1 MEKPR
6 RSRLTEADHAAWA
19 SYASRTTPLPGRKPP
34 LAAEMPAEADAPRP
48 GVRNRAQLS
57 RPRASA
63 NARGAH
69 PAPAPL
75 EVGAHPGGVDSGSW
89 QRFRTGRLRAERVL
103 DLHGQTAQRAY
114 HALVGFVRS
123 AHAERLRCVEIVTG
137 RGRVREPAAGL
148 DPTGIGVIRRELPH
162 WLNLPEIRS
171 LVLAAA
177 HPHAANP
184 GSVRLLLRRAQ

>member
-1 MEKPR
+1 M
-6 RSRLTEADHAAWA
+6 
-19 SYASRTTPLPGRKPP
+19 
-34 LAAEMPAEADAPRP
+34 
-48 GVRNRAQLS
+48 
-57 RPRASA
+57 
-63 NARGAH
+63 
-69 PAPAPL
+69 
-75 EVGAHPGGVDSGSW
+75 DSGTW

-114 HALVGFVRS
+114 HALVGFVRA

-162 WLNLPEIRS
+162 WLNLPEIRP

>member
-1 MEKPR
+1 MEKSR

-34 LAAEMPAEADAPRP
+34 RATGMLAEAVASPP
-48 GVRNRAQLS
+48 GVRARSQLGAKVRAA
-57 RPRASA
+57 P
-63 NARGAH
+63 
-69 PAPAPL
+69 PAPEPL
-75 EVGAHPGGVDSGSW
+75 AVGTHPGGVDSGTW
-89 QRFRTGRLRAERVL
+89 HRFRTGRLRAERVL

-114 HALVGFVRS
+114 HALVGFIRA
-123 AHAERLRCVEIVTG
+123 AHAERLRCVEVVTG
-137 RGRVREPAAGL
+137 RGRVREPA
-148 DPTGIGVIRRELPH
+148 TGIDPAGVGVIRRELPL
-162 WLNLPEIRS
+162 WLNQPELRP